1 MERKEALIISLTSSM
16 RRSRET
22 SSGEKGTKGSK
33 QRRRIK
39 DM

>member
-1 MERKEALIISLTSSM
+1 MVRKEVMIISLTSSM

-22 SSGEKGTKGSK
+22 NSGEKGTKVSK